1 MHPMLTIARR
11 AAEEAGRIIQRGYR
25 DLDKLQIHEKGRGDF
40 VSAVD
45 QQSERMI
52 CEILADKYPDHDILG
67 EEFGLHRG
75 TAASSEYRWLIDPLD
90 GTANFLH
97 GLPHFA
103 VSIAVLKQGRPE
115 VAVVYNPISD
125 HWFSAARGQGAQC
138 NGQRIRVNRQ
148 RDPTRAVVATGFP
161 FRDSEQLPQV
171 LAYVSS
177 VLADFSDL
185 RRLGSAALDLCYVA
199 CGWQDAYFESTLH
212 AWDIAAG
219 VLIAQEAGAI
229 VTDYGG
235 EQKMFENGTV
245 LAANPL
251 LYPLLDKA
259 LRRARLAAVAEKGRE
274 DSATSEG

>member
-25 DLDKLQIHEKGRGDF
+25 DLEKLQIHEKGRGDL

-45 QQSERMI
+45 QHAEQLICRMVT
-52 CEILADKYPDHDILG
+52 EKYPDHDILG
-67 EEFGLHRG
+67 EEFGARRSG
-75 TAASSEYRWLIDPLD
+75 AGASEYQWVIDPLD

-103 VSIAVLKQGRPE
+103 VSIAVLRKGRPE
-115 VAVVYNPISD
+115 VGVVYNPIGD
-125 HWFSAARGQGAQC
+125 DWFTAARGQGAQH

-148 RDPTRAVVATGFP
+148 RDATRAVVATGFP
-161 FRDSEQLPQV
+161 YREIEQLPRV
-171 LAYVSS
+171 LAQVAS
-177 VLADFSDL
+177 VLHDFSDL

-199 CGWQDAYFESTLH
+199 CGFQDAYFESTLN

-229 VTDYGG
+229 VTDYAG
-235 EQKMFENGTV
+235 ERKMLENGTV
-245 LAANPL
+245 LAANAL
-251 LYPLLDKA
+251 LHPVLTEA
-259 LRRARLAAVAEKGRE
+259 LRRARIPGAA
-274 DSATSEG
+274 T